1 MISRVKIHLPFLVLC
16 NWLGKYGRIFFV
28 LLRGED
34 GSRQVEDHLVMYNN
48 PLFTKRDQIKSSV
61 STRQLALDSE
71 WNVVFDL

>member
-1 MISRVKIHLPFLVLC
+1 MEEYIML
-16 NWLGKYGRIFFV
+16 IFFV

-61 STRQLALDSE
+61 STRQLAMDSE